1 MNSDINNIK
10 IPVGWL
16 LERVKQSGDVR
27 QMEMVRRMVSDY
39 MMFQMNA
46 DLLAQMDEAEMACRK
61 AQEPQLINIS
71 NPSGDVILTGGK
83 KEEKNFNENT
93 ETRTENL

>member
-1 MNSDINNIK
+1 
-10 IPVGWL
+10 
-16 LERVKQSGDVR
+16 
-27 QMEMVRRMVSDY
+27 MVRRMVSDY

-93 ETRTENL
+93 ETRKENL